1 MDSLMYLMHLVHL
14 PEKMNQLLRQSPIFV
29 SFPSPLFIF
38 YAQLFPLA
46 LKPCAT
52 IKTTSSYLK
61 AV

>member
-1 MDSLMYLMHLVHL
+1 MDSLMYLMHLVHF

-46 LKPCAT
+46 T